1 MKYFSLFCFLLLFD
15 NIAQAQKTKLKWIP
29 IEQLDS
35 LMEQEP
41 RRILFDVYTD
51 WCGWC
56 KVMDRKTYGNEKVA
70 TYLNQNYYAVKINA
84 ESKLP
89 FTFNGKKY
97 EYLPDVKMNELA
109 VELLMGQYSYPTTV
123 IMEKNKLS
131 VIPISGYL
139 SPKDIE
145 PILKYFIEGVD
156 KGIGYKEWEKSL
168 KKEW

>member
-1 MKYFSLFCFLLLFD
+1 MKYFSLFCFLLLFE
-15 NIAQAQKTKLKWIP
+15 NIAQAQKTKMEWIP

-35 LMEQEP
+35 LMEKEP
-41 RRILFDVYTD
+41 RRILFDLYTD

-70 TYLNQNYYAVKINA
+70 AYLNKNYYAVKINA

-89 FTFNGKKY
+89 IFFNGKKY
-97 EYLPDVKMNELA
+97 EYLPDVRMNELA

-123 IMEKNKLS
+123 IMEKDKLS
-131 VIPISGYL
+131 VIPIQGYL

-145 PILKYFIEGVD
+145 PILKYFIEGID
-156 KGIGYKEWEKSL
+156 KGIDYKEWEKSF

>member
-1 MKYFSLFCFLLLFD
+1 MPATTQRVRVWFVPAFLPELYRLNYYKD
-15 NIAQAQKTKLKWIP
+15 
-29 IEQLDS
+29 
-35 LMEQEP
+35 
-41 RRILFDVYTD
+41 
-51 WCGWC
+51 
-56 KVMDRKTYGNEKVA
+56 
-70 TYLNQNYYAVKINA
+70 YLNQNYYAVKINA